1 MKWLKK
7 ILLWVEYAALAGVLV
22 LAAMLLLGKFRY
34 EHLKLFLSC
43 LSLLISVFIFLN
55 CADDRSGK
63 YRKLFNAIGWFAFL
77 SGILSL
83 MMINELIKI
92 DQYWN
97 YLNMFLVLGLFV
109 SQLSIL
115 QESKGMNLLK
125 QINFIL
131 AVLSFVLLES
141 AIAGF
146 PFMFMVLFPAL
157 GLNLITGAVIVLRT
171 GKNKD

>member
-7 ILLWVEYAALAGVLV
+7 ILLWFEYLSLAGILV
-22 LAAMLLLGKFRY
+22 MFVMMISGKFNY
-34 EHLKLFLSC
+34 NHLKLFLSC
-43 LSLLISVFIFLN
+43 LSLLISVFIFMN

-83 MMINELIKI
+83 LMINEWLKI

-97 YLNMFLVLGLFV
+97 YLNMFLVLGLYV

-115 QESKGMNLLK
+115 YETKGMNLVRHA
-125 QINFIL
+125 NFIFAL
-131 AVLSFVLLES
+131 ISFVLLEL
-141 AIAGF
+141 AIGGF
-146 PFMFMVLFPAL
+146 PLSFMVLFVAMA
-157 GLNLITGAVIVLRT
+157 LNLITAVSIVIGT
-171 GKNKD
+171 GKNMA